1 MKPKFTIEV
10 KVHDTKFDVTLDTF
24 DPSEPYV
31 DGVWVAG
38 SIQEIS
44 DLLDDKVLER
54 IEEEAIGICVQ
65 NAAEEILER
74 GEAWS

>member
-31 DGVWVAG
+31 DGVWLPA

-54 IEEEAIGICVQ
+54 IEEEAIEICAQ
-65 NAAEEILER
+65 NAAEEIVER

>member
-1 MKPKFTIEV
+1 MKPNFTIEV

-65 NAAEEILER
+65 NAAEEIVER

>member
-1 MKPKFTIEV
+1 MKPKFTIEGR
-10 KVHDTKFDVTLDTF
+10 VHNTNFDVTLDTF

-31 DGVWVAG
+31 DGVWVSG

-65 NAAEEILER
+65 NAAEEIVER